1 MSFVSAYGNIIGMK
15 ANESLAKIPVHSATQ
30 HVPSDRLKWY
40 RKASKS
46 IALLMIILIPILGIF
61 RIDVSSGFVVLGRQV
76 WFSDF
81 FLVFGLWL
89 ALACTF
95 ILFYSSVGTAF
106 CGWVCPQ
113 NTFSNLMD
121 SITTKLLGKRAVI
134 DWETKSSKIAAKKN
148 KIGNW
153 VLLGLQIF
161 AVSMLAAMIPLIY
174 FIPPDAIWSFVTLK
188 PHELIS
194 NSIYWIYVVFVF
206 MTAVNLAVVRHFF
219 CRYMC
224 VYRMWQFLFRTNDS
238 LHIDYDESRKADCEK
253 CNYCVTSCMV
263 DIDPR
268 KTATFDSCTN
278 CGACISA
285 CDLLHKKK
293 NEKGLLSFR
302 FGARRVKENLAQR
315 SLASFKKRVG
325 WVLPV
330 WALGMGMFVWG
341 LMSYNPY
348 HLVVYK
354 SEKDQGAQIDEY
366 RIHMANKLYEEGQ
379 LKISVLGLDKESY
392 QLSDEV
398 VTIAEAGRYDAF
410 IKIKNNLPAGL
421 HSFIVVAEAK
431 NGWKEQVRVQH
442 FVKNS

>member
-1 MSFVSAYGNIIGMK
+1 MK
-15 ANESLAKIPVHSATQ
+15 ANETLAKIPVHTESQ
-30 HVPSDRLKWY
+30 VVPNDRLKWY

-46 IALLMIILIPILGIF
+46 IALLAIILIPLLGIF
-61 RIDVSSGFVVLGRQV
+61 RIDVSSGFVVLDRQV

-89 ALACTF
+89 AMACTF

-113 NTFSNLMD
+113 NSFSNFMD

-134 DWETKSSKIAAKKN
+134 DWESSASKIAARKN

-153 VLLGLQIF
+153 ILLIIQVF
-161 AVSMLAAMIPLIY
+161 ATAMVAAMIPLIY
-174 FIPPDAIWSFVTLK
+174 FIPPDAIWSFVTLQ

-194 NSIYWIYVVFVF
+194 GSIYWIYAVFVF
-206 MTAVNLAVVRHFF
+206 MTVVNLAVVRHFF

-268 KTATFDSCTN
+268 KTETFDSCTN

-285 CDLLHKKK
+285 CDVLHKKK
-293 NEKGLLSFR
+293 NEKGLLSFK
-302 FGARRVKENLAQR
+302 FGKRRNKENLAQR
-315 SLASFKKRVG
+315 SIASLKNRVG

-330 WALGMGMFVWG
+330 WFLGMGMFVWG
-341 LMSYNPY
+341 LISYNPY
-348 HLVVYK
+348 HMVVYK
-354 SEKDQGAQIDEY
+354 SDKDQGDQISEY
-366 RIHMANKLYEEGQ
+366 RIHLANKLYEEGG
-379 LKISVLGLDKESY
+379 LKLSVIGLEKDNY
-392 QLSDEV
+392 QLSNEEV
-398 VTIAEAGRYDAF
+398 HLGEVGRFDAF
-410 IKIKNNLPAGL
+410 ILLNDKLPPGL
-421 HSFIVVAEAK
+421 HSFIVEAESK
-431 NGWKEQVRVQH
+431 DGWNEKVKVQH
-442 FVKNS
+442 FVKSG